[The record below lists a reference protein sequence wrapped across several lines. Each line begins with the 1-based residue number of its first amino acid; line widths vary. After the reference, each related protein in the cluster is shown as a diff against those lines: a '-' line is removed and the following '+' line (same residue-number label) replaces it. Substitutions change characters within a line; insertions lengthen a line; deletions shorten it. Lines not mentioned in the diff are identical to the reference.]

1 MDVVVV
7 EIQTLSFFISNKFLT
22 KQLLIRDMKVNFNNG
37 WSQLGKYYN
46 VTIVVSRL
54 VNIDAVDSVV
64 ALLHP
69 VHAPPGEAVRP
80 LGQAHHQHR
89 PAEVDER
96 EGLDRDGGARDGI
109 DQFRGHVLVKSV
121 RSSIIYYP
129 TLQILPLILPRNHL
143 LCRHEPPSTRTK
155 RGSWLPSA

>member
-22 KQLLIRDMKVNFNNG
+22 KQLLIRDKKVNLNNG
-37 WSQLGKYYN
+37 LSQLGKYY

-54 VNIDAVDSVV
+54 VNVDAVDSVV
-64 ALLHP
+64 ALLHH

-96 EGLDRDGGARDGI
+96 KGLDRDGGARDGI
-109 DQFRGHVLVKSV
+109 DQLRGHVLVKSV
-121 RSSIIYYP
+121 RSSIIYSP
-129 TLQILPLILPRNHL
+129 TLQYCH
-143 LCRHEPPSTRTK
+143 
-155 RGSWLPSA
+155 

>member
-7 EIQTLSFFISNKFLT
+7 DIQTLSFFISNKFLT
-22 KQLLIRDMKVNFNNG
+22 KQLLIRDKKVNFNNG

-54 VNIDAVDSVV
+54 VNVDAVDSVV
-64 ALLHP
+64 ALLHH

-96 EGLDRDGGARDGI
+96 EGLDRDGSARDGI
-109 DQFRGHVLVKSV
+109 DQLRGHILVKSV
-121 RSSIIYYP
+121 RSGIQSP

-143 LCRHEPPSTRTK
+143 LCRHEPPSNRIK